1 MLRDR
6 RLASCD
12 YMPEV
17 STSVPYSRLPKMDIS
32 LALDLPSPCH
42 SSLSPPPLL
51 SPLHQF
57 IILFHCISSEEI
69 LNLAGSRWASSYV
82 AGLRNP
88 GNALLPPVLPLTN
101 WYPQSHLLPFLEM
114 SYQKV

>member
-12 YMPEV
+12 YMSEV

-42 SSLSPPPLL
+42 SSLSPPP
-51 SPLHQF
+51 SVSSTPVHYIVSLHIF
-57 IILFHCISSEEI
+57 
-69 LNLAGSRWASSYV
+69 R
-82 AGLRNP
+82 
-88 GNALLPPVLPLTN
+88 GN
-101 WYPQSHLLPFLEM
+101 S
-114 SYQKV
+114 